1 MALTLAE
8 FLLLPSV
15 RQARPEVAVP
25 PAQLGAAVRWVH
37 SSEIYEIGPLLSA
50 GDLLLTTGLGLA
62 GADAGARRHWV
73 RELAAR
79 GVAAVAMELGRS
91 LPDLP
96 GEILDEAAR
105 QGLPLYLLRQ
115 VVPFI
120 RISEEANGAILHADA
135 PRLRMADQVVHQV
148 HAELAA
154 GGGTPAV
161 VGCAAAATGGPA
173 ALVTRSGQVVAAAGV
188 RDQRATERLLRRPA
202 ASSPVRLWDVDW
214 GSVLLGPGPG
224 TDLPGLRVLA
234 ARLASVAAVAVGQSG
249 TGSPGDLAAPLLAD
263 LLADAVP
270 GVRELLVR
278 AGLARFHPS
287 PDARVL
293 GIAASAPDP
302 RQVLATWTRVAV
314 THDLELLADRVR
326 GEAVG
331 LVAVPPAPDRPDP
344 AGWLAGA
351 LPSAGAVTT
360 VGPEVPVADAG
371 RSLREAHD
379 ALPVATLLGRGTAVT
394 RDLAL
399 FRLLGRLDDR
409 ALTLLVDDALA
420 PLLSWDAA
428 HGSDLVET
436 LAVHLRHGGRKTR
449 TAEALHV
456 QRQSLYQ
463 RLARIEV
470 LLGRPVDDPTSH
482 EHLVLATSARAL
494 LDARIAQQHPRRRR
508 PGSG

>member
-15 RQARPEVAVP
+15 QQAKPEVAVAP
-25 PAQLGAAVRWVH
+25 DQLGRAVRWVH

-73 RELAAR
+73 RELAAQR
-79 GVAAVAMELGRS
+79 VAAVAMELGRS

-96 GEILDEAAR
+96 GEILDEASR
-105 QGLPLYLLRQ
+105 LGLPLYVLRQ

-135 PRLRMADQVVHQV
+135 PRLRLADRVVHEV

-161 VGCAAAATGGPA
+161 VSRAALATGGPA
-173 ALVTRSGQVVAAAGV
+173 ALVTRSGQVVAAAGL

-202 ASSPVRLWDVDW
+202 ASSPVRIWDVDW
-214 GSVLLGPGPG
+214 GAVVLGAGPGV
-224 TDLPGLRVLA
+224 DLPGLRVLA

-293 GIAASAPDP
+293 GIAASAADP
-302 RQVLATWTRVAV
+302 RQVLSAWAHVAR

-331 LVAVPPAPDRPDP
+331 LIAVPGALAQSDP
-344 AGWLAGA
+344 AGWLAA
-351 LPSAGAVTT
+351 TVPSDGAVTT
-360 VGPEVPVADAG
+360 VGPVVPVADAG

-379 ALPVATLLGRGTAVT
+379 ALPVAALLGRGTAVT

-399 FRLLGRLDDR
+399 VRLLGRLDDR

-420 PLLSWDAA
+420 PLLAWDAA
-428 HGSDLVET
+428 HGSDLAQT
-436 LAVHLRHGGRKTR
+436 LAVHLRHGGSKTR
-449 TAEALHV
+449 TAEAMHV

-463 RLARIEV
+463 RLTRIET

-482 EHLVLATSARAL
+482 EHLVLATCARSL
-494 LDARIAQQHPRRRR
+494 LDARQAQQRPRRRR
-508 PGSG
+508 PGG